1 MILHLVKKNL
11 LTIQQLQRGEYSM
24 RMMIVGANLILLDCQ
39 KGRWDFP
46 ELKQVAQEQFKYW
59 DPDTV
64 IIESKASGQPLTDE
78 LEKNGYTCG
87 KLSVHQKETIS
98 IQG

>member
-1 MILHLVKKNL
+1 
-11 LTIQQLQRGEYSM
+11 M
-24 RMMIVGANLILLDCQ
+24 RMMIVGANLLLLDCQ

-64 IIESKASGQPLTDE
+64 IIESKASGQPL
-78 LEKNGYTCG
+78 N
-87 KLSVHQKETIS
+87 
-98 IQG
+98 

>member
-1 MILHLVKKNL
+1 
-11 LTIQQLQRGEYSM
+11 M

-78 LEKNGYTCG
+78 LRKDGNPCS
-87 KLSVHQKETIS
+87 KFQS
-98 IQG
+98 IKRKR